1 MTSFPLLL
9 ALTKS
14 YIKVYFHSC
23 DSKVFFTVLEIQQT
37 IFTLIW
43 FVYYSFCHG
52 MSGTRSSFLIPC
64 PLLLTNSYKISPLYI
79 YQYNMYCWD
88 VHIGRH
94 RLFTPHPPFLL
105 WPHLIRYFFPYTYQY
120 NMSCGDVHIWRHRFF
135 TPAINKH
142 KFFSRTTGLNICII
156 YGPPFNVSEYV
167 HVIVFIFY
175 PTRWWCTR

>member
-1 MTSFPLLL
+1 MIAKYFSQFLKYNKLFLHLYGLFIIPFVMACQGPDLHSSSP
-9 ALTKS
+9 AL
-14 YIKVYFHSC
+14 
-23 DSKVFFTVLEIQQT
+23 FF
-37 IFTLIW
+37 W
-43 FVYYSFCHG
+43 PHH
-52 MSGTRSSFLIPC
+52 TRFL
-64 PLLLTNSYKISPLYI
+64 LYI
-79 YQYNMYCWD
+79 LTSTICIVEMSILED
-88 VHIGRH
+88 